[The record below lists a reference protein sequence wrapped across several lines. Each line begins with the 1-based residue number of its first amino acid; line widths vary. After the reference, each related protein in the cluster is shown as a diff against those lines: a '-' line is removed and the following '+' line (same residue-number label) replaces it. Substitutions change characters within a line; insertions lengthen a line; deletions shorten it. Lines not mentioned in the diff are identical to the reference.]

1 MALDQQVDNKE
12 VDIMPKRTSRNVKCP
27 FYHGHD
33 GSKIKCEGLASGSTT
48 HLVFSDP
55 TARSRYQREKC
66 NSIKACQTCLLH
78 KALYAKWGMDDE

>member
-33 GSKIKCEGLASGSTT
+33 GAKIKCEGLSYGNTL
-48 HLVFSDP
+48 HLVFGDP
-55 TARSRYQREKC
+55 ISRSRYMVEHC

-78 KALYAKWGMDDE
+78 KTLFMKWGMEDE